1 MSIICVSYAAST
13 IKKQTNITRSYLITT
28 DLIHIH
34 TYNLATK
41 QNKRAYHTIYSVHHS
56 MACQSLPPYHSH
68 LKWQITTFWIGFAA
82 YAVGFWFW
90 SAYAKTWVIV
100 VAFGFVAYRLSVNI
114 NHWVNSVPL
123 NRKL

>member
-1 MSIICVSYAAST
+1 MVVVTTAEDTNEQARKKSLLGIILLALHPLFGITAIIGMLISTMSLNST
-13 IKKQTNITRSYLITT
+13 EGT
-28 DLIHIH
+28 
-34 TYNLATK
+34 
-41 QNKRAYHTIYSVHHS
+41 
-56 MACQSLPPYHSH
+56 PYHSH